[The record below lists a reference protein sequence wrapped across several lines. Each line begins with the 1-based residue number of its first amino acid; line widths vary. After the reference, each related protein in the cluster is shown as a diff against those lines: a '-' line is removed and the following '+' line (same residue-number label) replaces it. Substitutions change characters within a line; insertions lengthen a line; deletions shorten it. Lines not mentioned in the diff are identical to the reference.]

1 MNHNVH
7 VTISVDGEC
16 TNNVSSGS
24 SCYMI
29 VINNANRGTVRI
41 VKTDDICQYGSINDV
56 YNSSDNSYGHDIMND
71 THTKSGN
78 NVPDTTQQYINYQ

>member
-1 MNHNVH
+1 MNRNVH
-7 VTISVDGEC
+7 VTISVDGER
-16 TNNVSSGS
+16 TNNVSSG

-29 VINNANRGTVRI
+29 VINNANRGTVGI
-41 VKTDDICQYGSINDV
+41 VKTNDICQYGSIDNV